1 MFWQG
6 TIKRR
11 FLMNSFSK
19 IIQNV
24 LFCFKLMQ
32 LRSIVN
38 NSDINVIGNSGATTH
53 HINNVSISHNSIFE
67 NNLLGIKTPKRKKHS
82 LIMKIYS
89 INS

>member
-19 IIQNV
+19 IILNV

-53 HINNVSISHNSIFE
+53 HINNVSIHRNKLEYECMLYTI
-67 NNLLGIKTPKRKKHS
+67 TKKQG
-82 LIMKIYS
+82 LIT
-89 INS
+89 